1 MLVQGR
7 GGNGG
12 QRDGRE
18 QLRTVGD
25 CWGTAGDSMSDVS
38 LCERISLWVYD
49 FNLTSTRGLRGI
61 TIITYS
67 PSGPHFPKCSRS

>member
-7 GGNGG
+7 GGNRERPGWPGTVEDGG
-12 QRDGRE
+12 G
-18 QLRTVGD
+18 LVGT
-25 CWGTAGDSMSDVS
+25 GGDSTSDVPS
-38 LCERISLWVYD
+38 CETISLWVYD
-49 FNLTSTRGLRGI
+49 FNLTSTRGLSGI